1 MPFWR
6 RTSVVL
12 TKCAMG
18 KFWGGLAIMLVGAIL
33 YRSGSTDIGAAAIGF
48 GAAVAASQKLVAT
61 PANYKE
67 EV

>member
-1 MPFWR
+1 
-6 RTSVVL
+6 
-12 TKCAMG
+12 MG